1 MRGEPAAEADD
12 GNGGG
17 DDDNDGAGSR
27 EPADNRTTW
36 LTVLDCPWY
45 KNDG

>member
-27 EPADNRTTW
+27 EPADNRTT
-36 LTVLDCPWY
+36 
-45 KNDG
+45 